1 MGVGVKVAG
10 GRKIDLMVT
19 NFEGGARDSLYAR
32 EREREREREGEG
44 PEYRFSISRVV
55 VSAQQRRGRRKKEPT
70 IKPGQL
76 WEGRGESSIN

>member
-32 EREREREREGEG
+32 EREREREGE
-44 PEYRFSISRVV
+44 R
-55 VSAQQRRGRRKKEPT
+55 RRGT
-70 IKPGQL
+70 
-76 WEGRGESSIN
+76 